1 MAAARK
7 TLVTGLVT
15 FVLGLALRLFGSDEH
30 VLVFTPSKLGV
41 VLMVVGGL
49 EAGYG
54 LYRSLRGDDA
64 ARG

>member
-1 MAAARK
+1 MAAERK
-7 TLVTGLVT
+7 TLVTGLLT
-15 FVLGLALRLFGSDEH
+15 LVLGLLLWLFGSDEQ

-41 VLMVVGGL
+41 VLMVIGGL

-54 LYRSLRGDDA
+54 LYRSRRDDA

>member
-1 MAAARK
+1 MAAARR
-7 TLVTGLVT
+7 TLVTGLLT
-15 FVLGLALRLFGSDEH
+15 LALGLVLWLFGSDEQ

-54 LYRSLRGDDA
+54 LYRGRRDDA